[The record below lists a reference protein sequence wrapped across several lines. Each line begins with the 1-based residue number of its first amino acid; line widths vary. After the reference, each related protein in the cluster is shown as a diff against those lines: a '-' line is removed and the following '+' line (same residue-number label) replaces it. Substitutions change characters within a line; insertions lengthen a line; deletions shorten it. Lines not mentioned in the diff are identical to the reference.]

1 MSFNLNYIIPALLGF
16 CSGILPPLIIERWK
30 SKKEE
35 KRKLVSVEK
44 DISNLQ
50 NAFQDFSLRL
60 APLEEKVRALEIN
73 LSHNTGVLKGQNP
86 DIPLE
91 DTTTS
96 VQASF
101 APMGS
106 SKEN

>member
-1 MSFNLNYIIPALLGF
+1 MFVGF
-16 CSGILPPLIIERWK
+16 CSGVLSPFIMEKLK
-30 SKKEE
+30 GKKEE
-35 KRKLVSVEK
+35 KRKLTSIEQ
-44 DISNLQ
+44 DISVLQ
-50 NAFQDFSLRL
+50 NAFQDFSSRL

-96 VQASF
+96 AQASF

-106 SKEN
+106 SKES

>member
-16 CSGILPPLIIERWK
+16 CSGILPLLIIEKWK
-30 SKKEE
+30 GKKEE
-35 KRKLVSVEK
+35 KRKLTSIEQ
-44 DISNLQ
+44 DISVLQ
-50 NAFQDFSLRL
+50 NAFQDFSSRL

-101 APMGS
+101 APTGS
-106 SKEN
+106 SKAN

>member
-1 MSFNLNYIIPALLGF
+1 MFVGF
-16 CSGILPPLIIERWK
+16 CSGVLSPFIMEKLK
-30 SKKEE
+30 GKKEGIG
-35 KRKLVSVEK
+35 KLTSIEIE
-44 DISNLQ
+44 ISTLKNT
-50 NAFQDFSLRL
+50 FQDFLSRL

-86 DIPLE
+86 DMPLE

-101 APMGS
+101 APIGS
-106 SKEN
+106 SKAN

>member
-1 MSFNLNYIIPALLGF
+1 MSFNLNYLIPALLGF
-16 CSGILPPLIIERWK
+16 LSGILPPLIIEKWK
-30 SKKEE
+30 GKKEE
-35 KRKLVSVEK
+35 KRKLTSIEQ
-44 DISNLQ
+44 DISALQ
-50 NAFQDFSLRL
+50 NAFQDFSSRL

-101 APMGS
+101 APTGS
-106 SKEN
+106 SKAS